1 VCKEIKERCNDIKRQ
16 FFVFANLS
24 EKRSLIF
31 YPIIKL
37 LLDRKYY
44 VMCGSRNDKR
54 GIAWFRTG
62 IWKLRGMRKS
72 FGDWKIQ
79 C

>member
-1 VCKEIKERCNDIKRQ
+1 MILKDNFL
-16 FFVFANLS
+16 FFENLS

-31 YPIIKL
+31 YPNIKL

-54 GIAWFRTG
+54 ETAWFRTG

-72 FGDWKIQ
+72 FGDWKMPPM
-79 C
+79 